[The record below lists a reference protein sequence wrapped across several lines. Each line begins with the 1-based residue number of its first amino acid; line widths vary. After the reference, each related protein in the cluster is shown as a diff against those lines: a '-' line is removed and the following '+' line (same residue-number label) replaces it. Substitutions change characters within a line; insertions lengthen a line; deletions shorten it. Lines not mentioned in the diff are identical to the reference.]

1 MLAILAACVFQ
12 SIEPIPSVVER
23 GEAVRVVVRDARG
36 QALPA
41 LEIGL
46 ETGASTLRRL
56 GLSDARGELE
66 FVPEDLGEQVLR
78 VRGHTPELAAP
89 LLVVAPR
96 PKLALRIVGIAAALA
111 LLVALARFTRP
122 GRARPAA

>member
-23 GEAVRVVVRDARG
+23 GEVVRIVVKDAAG

-41 LEIGL
+41 LEISLDAGGP
-46 ETGASTLRRL
+46 TARRL

-66 FVPEDLGEQVLR
+66 FVPEELGELVLR

-96 PKLALRIVGIAAALA
+96 PRLALRIVGIAAALA
-111 LLVALARFTRP
+111 LLVGLARFRPP